1 MYHDDFIAATR
12 VSRWTSLGVKL
23 PKPMA
28 DAIEVFDA
36 IRYVEIGHVPAFDL
50 ESVTV
55 ANAEQA
61 VRNFADELAPSLTVT
76 SDNRSALDVA
86 KQTAQRAAARKV
98 LAEARAAVPDV
109 VKQLTPAFNR
119 AATKFA
125 EAVAL
130 LPDHVTS
137 EELVSAGPAA
147 LEAYQAALKAGE
159 EIAQVQ
165 SWVDSLADIPGLV
178 SERQPLLW
186 VLRPTTPGQLHRLEQ
201 ARGARVDAAHE
212 RLGKV
217 YVEAARLEVEFGIN
231 TPREA
236 VELRNDIRAK
246 AQAVKQPA

>member
-1 MYHDDFIAATR
+1 MFDHFIIAGR

-23 PKPMA
+23 PKQMA

-36 IRYVEIGHVPAFDL
+36 IRYVEVGHVPAFDL

-61 VRNFADELAPSLTVT
+61 VRDFADELAPSLTVT

-98 LAEARAAVPDV
+98 LAEARAAVPGV
-109 VKQLTPAFNR
+109 IKLLTPAFNQ
-119 AATKFA
+119 AATKFI

-137 EELVSAGPAA
+137 EALVSAGPAA
-147 LEAYQAALKAGE
+147 LEAYQAALKASE
-159 EIAQVQ
+159 EIRKVD
-165 SWVDSLADIPGLV
+165 SWVDSLADIPGLAA
-178 SERQPLLW
+178 ERQPLLW
-186 VLRPTTPGQLHRLEQ
+186 VLRPATPGQIWRLEE
-201 ARGARVDAAHE
+201 ARNARVDAAHE

-217 YVEAARLEVEFGIN
+217 YVAAARLGVEFGIN

-236 VELRNDIRAK
+236 ADLRNDIRAN
-246 AQAVKQPA
+246 AQAVKQTA